1 MWIIEWSAKSLD
13 QFRKIDKAE
22 QQKIISS
29 LDECAE
35 DPFRLQK
42 NSRELH

>member
-1 MWIIEWSAKSLD
+1 MWIIEWSAKSRD

-35 DPFRLQK
+35 DPFRFTKKL
-42 NSRELH
+42 RELY